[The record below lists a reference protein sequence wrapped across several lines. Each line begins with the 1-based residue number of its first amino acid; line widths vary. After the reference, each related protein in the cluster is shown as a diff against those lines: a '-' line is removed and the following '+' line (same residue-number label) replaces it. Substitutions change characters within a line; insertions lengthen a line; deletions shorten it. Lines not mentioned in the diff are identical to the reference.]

1 MLIGYA
7 RVSKADGSQ
16 NLDLQKD
23 ALIKAGVDSG
33 RIYHDYASSR
43 KDNRPGL
50 QSCIKALQ
58 PGNILVVWKLDRLG
72 RDIKDL
78 ISMVDMLG
86 KKEIGFKVLQGLGAE
101 IDTGK
106 ANGRFVFNIFAALA
120 EYEREL
126 IKERTKAG
134 LEAARARGRKG
145 GRPRKMDK
153 AALKMAISAMKEK
166 EAKPKNIAKKL
177 NITTTTLYDY
187 VNGDGSLKEK
197 GEHIMLKE

>member
-86 KKEIGFKVLQGLGAE
+86 KKEVGFSDKNNLTYTKKMIDLMTKLQG
-101 IDTGK
+101 
-106 ANGRFVFNIFAALA
+106 
-120 EYEREL
+120 
-126 IKERTKAG
+126 
-134 LEAARARGRKG
+134 
-145 GRPRKMDK
+145 
-153 AALKMAISAMKEK
+153 AMC
-166 EAKPKNIAKKL
+166 N
-177 NITTTTLYDY
+177 
-187 VNGDGSLKEK
+187 
-197 GEHIMLKE
+197 